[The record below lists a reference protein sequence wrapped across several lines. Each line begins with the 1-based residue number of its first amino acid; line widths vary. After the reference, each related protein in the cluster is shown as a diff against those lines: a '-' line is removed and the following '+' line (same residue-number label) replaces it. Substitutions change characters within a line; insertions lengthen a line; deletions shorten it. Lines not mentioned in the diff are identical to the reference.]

1 MRRATFTIQG
11 PPVGKQRART
21 YRHGKVTRTVT
32 PTKTRDYEALTAQ
45 IAAAHWQGEPS
56 TGPIRL
62 TLVVVKARPKR
73 LCRKSDPDGRVR
85 CLATPDLDNVFK
97 SCSDSLN
104 GIVYVD
110 DAQVVEVAGSKW
122 YAAKGER
129 PRVEVT
135 VEEICD

>member
-73 LCRKSDPDGRVR
+73 LCRKADPEGRILCIV
-85 CLATPDLDNVFK
+85 PVDLDNVAK
-97 SCSDSLN
+97 AVSDAMN
-104 GIVYVD
+104 GFVYVD
-110 DAQVVEVAGSKW
+110 DGQIYELVATKW